1 MYKHRQIGWLMVA
14 IFLPV
19 VLGLG
24 IWLVFYPLLP
34 AAITAIILLI
44 VLYLF
49 SSLTIE
55 ADNQRLSF
63 YFSLGLFGKK
73 IRYSDIQSI
82 QKVRNPWY
90 LGWGIHWFGK
100 GWLYNVS
107 GFDAIELVLRS
118 GNAIRIG
125 TDEPDKLY
133 NWLSSKVTHK

>member
-1 MYKHRQIGWLMVA
+1 MYKHRQIGWLLIA

-19 VLGLG
+19 VLGLA
-24 IWLVFYPLLP
+24 IWLVFYPLPQAGILG
-34 AAITAIILLI
+34 IFLLI
-44 VLYLF
+44 VLWLF
-49 SSLTIE
+49 STLTVE
-55 ADNQRLSF
+55 ADNQKISF
-63 YFSLGLFGKK
+63 YFSIGLFGKK
-73 IRYSDIQSI
+73 IKYSDIQSI

-107 GFDAIELVLRS
+107 GFDAIELILRS

-133 NWLSSKVTHK
+133 NWLSTRVAHK

>member
-1 MYKHRQIGWLMVA
+1 MYKHRQIGWLLIA

-19 VLGLG
+19 VLGLA
-24 IWLVFYPLLP
+24 IWLMFYPLPQAGILG
-34 AAITAIILLI
+34 IFLLI
-44 VLYLF
+44 VLWLF
-49 SSLTIE
+49 STLTVE
-55 ADNQRLSF
+55 ADNQKISF
-63 YFSLGLFGKK
+63 YFSIGLFGKK
-73 IRYSDIQSI
+73 IKYSDIQSI

-107 GFDAIELVLRS
+107 GFDAIELILRS

-133 NWLSSKVTHK
+133 NWLSTKVAHK

>member
-1 MYKHRQIGWLMVA
+1 MYKHRQIGWLMIA
-14 IFLPV
+14 IFLPI
-19 VLGLG
+19 VLALG
-24 IWLVFYPLLP
+24 IWLAFYPLLP